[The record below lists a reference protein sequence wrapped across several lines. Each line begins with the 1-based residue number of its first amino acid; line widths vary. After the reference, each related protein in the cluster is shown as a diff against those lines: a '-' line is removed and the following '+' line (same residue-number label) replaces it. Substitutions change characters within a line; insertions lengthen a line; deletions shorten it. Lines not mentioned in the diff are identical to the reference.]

1 MQSARGCSQ
10 GRQMDGV
17 SRQRGPPLWE
27 RRDMLFVRRDELA
40 ACLNPKVGKLT
51 VN

>member
-1 MQSARGCSQ
+1 MIVRLDEVVTLQDHLS
-10 GRQMDGV
+10 DV
-17 SRQRGPPLWE
+17 
-27 RRDMLFVRRDELA
+27 LFVGRDELA